1 MAGLRLFR
9 GTGPLGLG
17 SPVVAGDLHT
27 QIWSVIRPLLR
38 KLCFIFAILF
48 VCLPNAYADDLSS
61 LAASN
66 SWKKLL
72 HYEIDRSSPSGLR
85 SAIHSPDFFLA
96 ESGAIQPEA
105 ELEASLSA
113 MLLPLSENA
122 NEHAKCRFPARLI
135 WLRQQFPHKHEQLAD
150 IECPEFA
157 EWADPGGIESISLV
171 FANGYLG
178 NPASYYGHTFLKFNH
193 RKSAGKSRL
202 LDLTVNYGA
211 ILDGHDDPLSYIVKG
226 VTGGYEGGF
235 SPIEFY
241 FHDANY
247 GENELRD
254 LWEFRLHLPAAA
266 TRLVVAH
273 AWEVMKKR
281 YVYYFF
287 RHNCSYRVA
296 ELLEI
301 VDGLEVIPRNRPWLI
316 PQALVQEVSTSRFHG
331 HPLIAETI
339 FHPSR
344 QSRLYAKYG
353 ALDAEAKHLVAQI
366 VSKALAPDDLVV
378 RELSLGQQQAVLD
391 TLLDYYQFS
400 LDRGKKESSYKS
412 APEYAA
418 ALAVRLQLPPGGR
431 EVVSFQPDSPDQGR
445 APSWMQLGISHS
457 RQAGIAALLRLR
469 PAYYDILD
477 AGSAQVKN
485 GALSMGD
492 LQLQLNGEQLEIRQF
507 DLLAINSMN
516 PAVTG
521 LRGDRGFGWKLK
533 VGAEQ
538 ERIACRACLV
548 ARAQGDVGMGRQ
560 LTTNLFAAIHVGG
573 ALQQNTGFSGAGF
586 VRASGTMVFRPSAQL
601 GFQFVHEERSPF
613 RPDLNAYRMNS
624 FEGRLA
630 IGHDADL
637 RLLWE
642 SDGHSRLTLGWGLYW

>member
-1 MAGLRLFR
+1 MAGFGL
-9 GTGPLGLG
+9 LGG
-17 SPVVAGDLHT
+17 NSPQCCESPAQAGDLCLL
-27 QIWSVIRPLLR
+27 IRLACRPLWR
-38 KLCFIFAILF
+38 KSCVLLVILF
-48 VCLPNAYADDLSS
+48 ACYSHACAGDLSV
-61 LAASN
+61 LAASA
-66 SWKKLL
+66 SWHRLL
-72 HYEIDRSSPSGLR
+72 HYEVNHGSPSGFR
-85 SAIHSPDFFLA
+85 SAIHSSEFFLA
-96 ESGAIQPEA
+96 EGGAVLPEA
-105 ELEASLSA
+105 ELEASLAA
-113 MLLPLSENA
+113 MLLPLPENA
-122 NEHAKCRFPARLI
+122 DQHAKCRFPARLI
-135 WLRQQFPHKHEQLAD
+135 WLRQQFPEKRDQLAE
-150 IECPEFA
+150 ISCPEFT
-157 EWADPGGIESISLV
+157 EWGDPEGIESVSLV

-193 RKSAGKSRL
+193 RKSARKSRL

-211 ILDGHDDPLSYIVKG
+211 ILDGHDDPVSYIIKG
-226 VTGGYEGGF
+226 VTGGYDGGF

-241 FHDANY
+241 FHDTTY

-254 LWEFRLHLPAAA
+254 LWEYRLELSPAA
-266 TRLVVAH
+266 TRLIVAH

-301 VDGLEVIPRNRPWLI
+301 VEGLEVIPRNHPWLI
-316 PQALVQEVSTSRFHG
+316 PQALVQQAATTRFDG
-331 HPLIAETI
+331 HQLIAETI

-353 ALDAEAKHLVAQI
+353 ALDAEARYWVAQI
-366 VSKALAPDDLVV
+366 VNKAQTLDDLMK
-378 RELSLGQQQAVLD
+378 RELPLAQQQAVLD

-400 LDRGKKESSYKS
+400 LDRGKKEGSYKS
-412 APEYAA
+412 SPEYTA
-418 ALAVRLQLPPGGR
+418 ALAARLQLPPGGSKA
-431 EVVSFQPDSPDQGR
+431 VSFQTTSPDQGR
-445 APSWMQLGISHS
+445 APSWLQLAVSHS
-457 RQAGIAALLRLR
+457 RQVGTAGLLRLR

-485 GALSMGD
+485 GALSMGE
-492 LQLQLNGEQLEIRQF
+492 LQLQFDGEQLSVRQF

-538 ERIACRACLV
+538 ERISCRSCLI
-548 ARAQGDVGMGRQ
+548 ARAQGDVGIGRQ
-560 LTTNLFAAIHVGG
+560 LNANLFAAIHVGG
-573 ALQQNTGFSGAGF
+573 ALQQNTDLYGAGF
-586 VRASGTMVFRPSAQL
+586 VRASGTVVFRPSTQL
-601 GFQFVHEERSPF
+601 GLQFLHEERIPV
-613 RPDLNAYRMNS
+613 RPDHQVSRINS

-630 IGHDADL
+630 IGRDSDL